1 MSAMD
6 GIRSWIDTVVGLL
19 SSSDETL
26 GSALAIL
33 AFTTAIAV
41 VGQVVSR
48 IWTFGVGLLDARRV
62 RREILTDIAIYGR
75 TYDISVKVVTSEQ
88 ALSQLRRHIEADPE
102 GFRGYGAA
110 INDGEVYE
118 EYKRI
123 RRSLSPEDM
132 SRCDTFFDDAR
143 LFELYYRKLA
153 EDEFGRL
160 PKERKLLV
168 VQQLDVLGSKLKASY
183 AKVRKEVKPIRKISE
198 RIKLEN
204 LLPEPTSKQIA
215 VSKSDNERR
224 GSSNDRR

>member
-1 MSAMD
+1 MD
-6 GIRSWIDTVVGLL
+6 DVQNLLDAILSLL
-19 SSSDETL
+19 SSSDKTL

-33 AFTTAIAV
+33 AFTSAIAV

-48 IWTFGVGLLDARRV
+48 LWTFGVGVFDARRV

-75 TYDISVKVVTSEQ
+75 TYDINVKVVTSEQ
-88 ALSQLRRHIEADPE
+88 ALARLRANIEADPE

-110 INDGEVYE
+110 INDSEVYE

-143 LFELYYRKLA
+143 LFDLYYRKLA

-160 PKERKLLV
+160 TKKRKLRV
-168 VQQLDVLGSKLKASY
+168 IEQLNVLGEKLEASY
-183 AKVRKEVKPIRKISE
+183 AKVRSEVKPISKISE
-198 RIKLEN
+198 RIKLEK
-204 LLPEPTSKQIA
+204 LLPAPPRQHIEASNSNIDQPEP
-215 VSKSDNERR
+215 SD
-224 GSSNDRR
+224 DRR